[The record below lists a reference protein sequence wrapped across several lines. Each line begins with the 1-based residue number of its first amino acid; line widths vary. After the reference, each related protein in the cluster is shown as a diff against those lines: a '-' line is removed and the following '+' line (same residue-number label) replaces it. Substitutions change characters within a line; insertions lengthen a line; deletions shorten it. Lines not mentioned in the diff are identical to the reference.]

1 MQTILVT
8 GGAGFIG
15 SHTCH
20 LLRAAGHEVIVFDN
34 LSNGAAKAVAGF
46 ELIRGDLRDREAILA
61 AFTRR
66 RFDAVVHFAA
76 SIEAGL
82 SVANPLGFYD
92 NNIGGTLN
100 LLRAMAEH
108 GVRKL
113 VFSSTAAVFGNPASV
128 PIQETDTKQPTNPYG
143 RSKLATEGL
152 IGDMVTTG
160 TLDAVILRYF
170 NAAGAHPDGLIGEDH
185 EPETHLIPLVLQA
198 AAGRLQQLHIFGTD
212 YPTPDGTCIR
222 DYVHVMDLA
231 QAHILA
237 LGYLGSFSGL
247 QDFNLGTA
255 TGYSVKQVVDSV
267 EAVTGRRIERV
278 LSPRRAGDP
287 AVLVAGNGK
296 AMELLQWQPAYAS
309 LDVMIEH
316 AWAYL
321 AKQWQVTG

>member
-20 LLRAAGHEVIVFDN
+20 LLRAAGYKVIVFDN
-34 LSNGAAKAVAGF
+34 LSNGTAKAAMGF
-46 ELIRGDLRDREAILA
+46 EFIRGDLREPESILT
-61 AFTRR
+61 AFTRH

-82 SVANPLGFYD
+82 SVANPLDFYD
-92 NNIGGTLN
+92 NNLSGTLN
-100 LLRAMAEH
+100 LLRAMAQH

-113 VFSSTAAVFGNPASV
+113 VFSSTAAVFGNPARV
-128 PIQETDTKQPTNPYG
+128 PIQETDAKHPTNPYG
-143 RSKLATEGL
+143 RSKLAAEGL
-152 IGDMVTTG
+152 ISDMVHTG
-160 TLDAVILRYF
+160 MLDAVMLRYF

-185 EPETHLIPLVLQA
+185 EPETHLIPVVLQA
-198 AAGRLQQLHIFGTD
+198 AAGRLPYVRIFGTD

-231 QAHILA
+231 HAHILA
-237 LGYLGSFSGL
+237 LGYLGGFSGL

-255 TGYSVKQVVDSV
+255 SGYSVKQVVDAV
-267 EAVTGRRIERV
+267 EAVTGRHIERL

-287 AVLVAGNGK
+287 AVLVAGNAK
-296 AMELLQWQPAYAS
+296 AMELLHWRPQYPG
-309 LDVMIEH
+309 LEIMIGH

-321 AKQWQVTG
+321 AKQWQAKA